1 MGSLQNKSVST
12 AVGVALGAAALGGAL
27 AAGARC
33 IQLVRTRA
41 GRARVKVLKL
51 EDGSEVRVL
60 AQGGVFQSATYLG
73 ERWSEPVFEYIRAFD
88 TMFEALPQMR
98 AWYAHG
104 IGRVLMLGGGGFSY
118 PKALLTARDDVWMDV
133 VEADPAIVQMARRWF
148 YLDRLEQEVGP
159 RLGICTEDARVYL
172 ERISMEGAQPVL
184 YDVVISDV
192 FAGADPVRS
201 VATVQALQRVREHL
215 TPGGLYMANI
225 VSRDHGTD
233 ISFLRDALAS
243 ALRVFAHASVIQTT
257 DEELGEE
264 DNYLLIAS
272 DEDYSFADAIAYGE
286 DFPGEPLF
294 D

>member
-1 MGSLQNKSVST
+1 MGSFQNKSMPA

-27 AAGARC
+27 VAGARC

-51 EDGSEVRVL
+51 EDGFEVRVL

-73 ERWSEPVFEYIRAFD
+73 DRWSEPVFEYIRAFD

-98 AWYAHG
+98 SWHGHG

-118 PKALLTARDDVWMDV
+118 PKALLAAHDDISMDV

-159 RLGICTEDARVYL
+159 RLGICIEDARVYL
-172 ERISMEGAQPVL
+172 ERMSMEGAEPLL

-215 TPGGLYMANI
+215 TPGGLYLANI
-225 VSRDHGTD
+225 VSRAHGAD

-243 ALRVFAHASVIQTT
+243 ALCIFGHAWVMQTT
-257 DEELGEE
+257 DEQLGEE

-272 DEDYSFADAIAYGE
+272 GEDYSFADAIAYGE
-286 DFPGEPLF
+286 EFPGEPLL

>member
-1 MGSLQNKSVST
+1 MGSLQNKSVPT

-41 GRARVKVLKL
+41 GRARVKVLRL
-51 EDGSEVRVL
+51 EDGSEVRAL
-60 AQGGVFQSATYLG
+60 AQGGVFQSATFLG
-73 ERWSEPVFEYIRAFD
+73 ERWAEPVFEYIRAFD
-88 TMFEALPQMR
+88 TMFEAQLQMR
-98 AWYAHG
+98 TRFGHG

-118 PKALLTARDDVWMDV
+118 PKALLTVHDDISMDV

-159 RLGICTEDARVYL
+159 RLGICIEDARVYL
-172 ERISMEGAQPVL
+172 ERISMEGADPLL
-184 YDVVISDV
+184 YDVVVSDV

-201 VATVQALQRVREHL
+201 VATVQALARVKEHL
-215 TPGGLYMANI
+215 TPGGLYLANI

-243 ALRVFAHASVIQTT
+243 ALRIFAHARVIQTT

-272 DEDYSFADAIAYGE
+272 DEKYSFAGAIAYGNG
-286 DFPGEPLF
+286 FPGDALV

>member
-1 MGSLQNKSVST
+1 MGSLQNKSVPT
-12 AVGVALGAAALGGAL
+12 AVGMALGAAALGGAL

-41 GRARVKVLKL
+41 GRARVKVLRL
-51 EDGSEVRVL
+51 EDGSEVRAL
-60 AQGGVFQSATYLG
+60 AQGGVFQSATFLG

-88 TMFEALPQMR
+88 TMFEAQLQMR
-98 AWYAHG
+98 TRYGHG

-118 PKALLTARDDVWMDV
+118 PKALLTAHDDISMDV

-159 RLGICTEDARVYL
+159 RLGICIEDARVYL
-172 ERISMEGAQPVL
+172 ERISMEGADPLL
-184 YDVVISDV
+184 YDVVVSDV

-201 VATVQALQRVREHL
+201 VATVQALACVKEHL
-215 TPGGLYMANI
+215 TPGGLYLANI

-243 ALRVFAHASVIQTT
+243 ALRIFAHACVIQTT

-272 DEDYSFADAIAYGE
+272 DEKYSFAGAIAYGS
-286 DFPGEPLF
+286 DFPGDALV

>member
-12 AVGVALGAAALGGAL
+12 AVGVALRAAALGGAL

-60 AQGGVFQSATYLG
+60 ARGGVFQSATYLG

-118 PKALLTARDDVWMDV
+118 PKALLAARDGGSILTVWSK
-133 VEADPAIVQMARRWF
+133 RWVRAWAF
-148 YLDRLEQEVGP
+148 VP
-159 RLGICTEDARVYL
+159 RTRA
-172 ERISMEGAQPVL
+172 RISSASL
-184 YDVVISDV
+184 W
-192 FAGADPVRS
+192 R
-201 VATVQALQRVREHL
+201 ALSL
-215 TPGGLYMANI
+215 CFMTL
-225 VSRDHGTD
+225 
-233 ISFLRDALAS
+233 
-243 ALRVFAHASVIQTT
+243 
-257 DEELGEE
+257 
-264 DNYLLIAS
+264 
-272 DEDYSFADAIAYGE
+272 
-286 DFPGEPLF
+286 
-294 D
+294 

>member
-118 PKALLTARDDVWMDV
+118 PKALLAARDDVWMDV

-172 ERISMEGAQPVL
+172 ERIS
-184 YDVVISDV
+184 
-192 FAGADPVRS
+192 
-201 VATVQALQRVREHL
+201 
-215 TPGGLYMANI
+215 
-225 VSRDHGTD
+225 
-233 ISFLRDALAS
+233 
-243 ALRVFAHASVIQTT
+243 
-257 DEELGEE
+257 
-264 DNYLLIAS
+264 LLIAS

>member
-1 MGSLQNKSVST
+1 MGSLQNKSVPA

-41 GRARVKVLKL
+41 GRARVKVLRL
-51 EDGSEVRVL
+51 EDGSEVRAL
-60 AQGGVFQSATYLG
+60 AQGGVFQSATFLG

-88 TMFEALPQMR
+88 TMFEAQLQMR
-98 AWYAHG
+98 ARFGHG

-118 PKALLTARDDVWMDV
+118 PKALLTARDDISMDV

-159 RLGICTEDARVYL
+159 RLGICIEDARVYL
-172 ERISMEGAQPVL
+172 ERISMEGADPLL
-184 YDVVISDV
+184 YDAVISDV

-201 VATVQALQRVREHL
+201 VATVQALARVKEHL
-215 TPGGLYMANI
+215 TPGGLYLANV
-225 VSRDHGTD
+225 VSRAHGTD

-243 ALRVFAHASVIQTT
+243 ALRVFAHACVIQTT
-257 DEELGEE
+257 DEELGKE

-272 DEDYSFADAIAYGE
+272 DEDYSFAGAITYDE
-286 DFPGEPLF
+286 DFPGEPLL

>member
-1 MGSLQNKSVST
+1 MEARWLQVR
-12 AVGVALGAAALGGAL
+12 VASNWCA
-27 AAGARC
+27 
-33 IQLVRTRA
+33 
-41 GRARVKVLKL
+41 RARVVLVSRC
-51 EDGSEVRVL
+51 SEVRVL

-73 ERWSEPVFEYIRAFD
+73 EYWSEPVFEYIRAFD
-88 TMFEALPQMR
+88 AMFEALPQMR

-118 PKALLTARDDVWMDV
+118 SKALLTARDDVWMDV

-172 ERISMEGAQPVL
+172 ERISMEGTEPVL

-215 TPGGLYMANI
+215 APGGLYMANI

-233 ISFLRDALAS
+233 ISFLRDALAHC
-243 ALRVFAHASVIQTT
+243 AFLRMPA
-257 DEELGEE
+257 
-264 DNYLLIAS
+264 
-272 DEDYSFADAIAYGE
+272 
-286 DFPGEPLF
+286 
-294 D
+294 